1 MLRRLPGLMPLTFAA
16 ALGLFALTAAL
27 TAQPPAAPDPG
38 SGIKRSQEENLK
50 LFKRFSEEVL
60 RLAQRWEK
68 SDNPED
74 KERAKSLR
82 GALKLIEEK
91 GVEKLFKELIEGLS
105 AKNLT
110 GGDFNSILGKD
121 RKLMEALEQILAL
134 LETEDEMA
142 RIQREI
148 ADLKRAIAEITKLKK
163 DQENI
168 RARTE
173 NPNGDPDKIARD
185 QRDLTERTRDVG
197 NALDKNNT
205 KGNPNANAGGNK
217 PDPRAETK
225 AEPKPGEDTGSAKP
239 DTGEN
244 KSENKSDGM
253 GTGSPMGGDP
263 KAGEPKPGSPMGGD
277 PKAGGEKPG
286 NPTGGEPKPGDPKA
300 GEPKPGAPMGGSPMD
315 PKAGPPMG
323 GEGKPQG
330 AGKGEGKPSA
340 GQPAGEGKPM
350 DGGGMG
356 SPMGGMGQPQPGG
369 SKGGGQPQGGNQPQQ
384 PQGPKDPAAENVQQA
399 VPSQQDAED
408 NIKRNDR
415 NEASKKQDDAIQKLE
430 KAIAELEKRLKQ
442 LREKELA
449 KLLANLEERV
459 GRMLRMQIEVK
470 AATEGIDKTVTAL
483 GGKPAIAEIQKSQ
496 AEADKEGQIVAEAEK
511 ALKLME
517 GEGTAVVFAGVLAEV
532 KRDMEAVQRRLNEAR
547 VGRDTQ
553 SIEQDIIEQL
563 QMMKEALKKAK
574 QDLENKPPSD
584 PGDPNAGKQN
594 NKLLDLLNELKLVRA
609 QQEQVNKRT
618 IMYNQQDPGEQA
630 KDPLI
635 QAELKT
641 LADRQKVLQDML
653 HKIATQANQ

>member
-27 TAQPPAAPDPG
+27 TAQPPAPADPG

-105 AKNLT
+105 ARNLT

-121 RKLMEALEQILAL
+121 KKLMEALEQILAL

-142 RIQREI
+142 RLQREI

-197 NALDKNNT
+197 NALDKNNN

-239 DTGEN
+239 DTGES
-244 KSENKSDGM
+244 KSENKGEGM
-253 GTGSPMGGDP
+253 GTGAPMAGDP
-263 KAGEPKPGSPMGGD
+263 KAGEPKPGGPMGGD

-330 AGKGEGKPSA
+330 AGKGESKPSA
-340 GQPAGEGKPM
+340 GQPGGEGKPM
-350 DGGGMG
+350 DGGMG
-356 SPMGGMGQPQPGG
+356 APMGGTGQPQPGG

-470 AATEGIDKTVTAL
+470 AATEGIDKTVAAL
-483 GGKPAIAEIQKSQ
+483 GGKPAVAEIQKSQ
-496 AEADKEGQIVAEAEK
+496 AEADKEGQIVSEAEK

-517 GEGTAVVFAGVLAEV
+517 GEGTAVVFAGVLTEV

-547 VGRDTQ
+547 VGKDTQ

-574 QDLENKPPSD
+574 QDLENKPPSE
-584 PGDPNAGKQN
+584 PGDANAGKQN

-641 LADRQKVLQDML
+641 LAERQKVLQDML